1 MLQKL
6 EKEIDDV
13 DATIGDQ
20 WRILD
25 RYIHE
30 CFCYYTFDHG
40 FECEPLP
47 TTSFLYQSMSIYIL
61 LIKLLITI
69 LPEIMTVK

>member
-13 DATIGDQ
+13 DAKIGDQ

-25 RYIHE
+25 RY
-30 CFCYYTFDHG
+30 
-40 FECEPLP
+40 
-47 TTSFLYQSMSIYIL
+47 L
-61 LIKLLITI
+61 LIFFSFFLMFIISCIYCSCIFVLIKFGSLTYYM
-69 LPEIMTVK
+69 LQ

>member
-13 DATIGDQ
+13 DAKIGDQ

-25 RYIHE
+25 RY
-30 CFCYYTFDHG
+30 
-40 FECEPLP
+40 LP
-47 TTSFLYQSMSIYIL
+47 IFFSFFLMFIITCIYSSCIL
-61 LIKLLITI
+61 C
-69 LPEIMTVK
+69 